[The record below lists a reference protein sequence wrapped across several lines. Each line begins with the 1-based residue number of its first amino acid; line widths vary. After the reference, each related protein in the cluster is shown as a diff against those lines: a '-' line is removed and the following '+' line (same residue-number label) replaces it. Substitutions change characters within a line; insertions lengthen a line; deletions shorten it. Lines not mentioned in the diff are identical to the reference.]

1 MPALPRR
8 RGPRA
13 QVRGGGAHL
22 RNGQGGLVLGA
33 LGDLAR
39 RGAEVQAVEG
49 HPERVLVEAQG
60 VQEHGLPQVP
70 HGRLQPVRTLLN
82 VRHLHVH
89 LATEQD
95 HEAAGTDSIARA
107 RRGCRGTP
115 LVPGFP
121 APPSALRYPKDPRR
135 TKRWSLQ
142 TTGDLGAHRRT
153 RAKERQ
159 LGPAGLHATENNCG
173 TKARW
178 RAQQTRGARRCVS
191 SSTPGGSWRGQAGE
205 FSTTEAQALPQRM
218 GRLGSALSSLHL
230 IGRSTHS
237 PAQNASRGPVALPG
251 VCSCCCLCWSLLG
264 WAGLETAVSKLV
276 TQSPQSLSSTA
287 RRAPCHSL
295 HPGREHQKSQQIWS
309 N

>member
-107 RRGCRGTP
+107 RRGCLPRLLPFVTPRTHGGPRGGPCRPQETSEP
-115 LVPGFP
+115 TGAPGPRSGSWAQPGSMLQRTTAARKPGGELSKRGAPDAASRP
-121 APPSALRYPKDPRR
+121 APREALGEAKQVNLAQPKPRLCLSGWAVSAL
-135 TKRWSLQ
+135 L
-142 TTGDLGAHRRT
+142 
-153 RAKERQ
+153 
-159 LGPAGLHATENNCG
+159 
-173 TKARW
+173 
-178 RAQQTRGARRCVS
+178 
-191 SSTPGGSWRGQAGE
+191 
-205 FSTTEAQALPQRM
+205 
-218 GRLGSALSSLHL
+218 
-230 IGRSTHS
+230 
-237 PAQNASRGPVALPG
+237 
-251 VCSCCCLCWSLLG
+251 
-264 WAGLETAVSKLV
+264 
-276 TQSPQSLSSTA
+276 
-287 RRAPCHSL
+287 
-295 HPGREHQKSQQIWS
+295 
-309 N
+309 